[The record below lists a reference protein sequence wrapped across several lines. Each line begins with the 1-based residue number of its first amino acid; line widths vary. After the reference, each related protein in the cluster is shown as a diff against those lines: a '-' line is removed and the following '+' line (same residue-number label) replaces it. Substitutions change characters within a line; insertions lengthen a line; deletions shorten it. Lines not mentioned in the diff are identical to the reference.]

1 MDIITNSRSVSLIPT
16 LTPVYFDS
24 CENSPGFLPVINPN
38 ENGLDISER
47 AEKYFGKGSDSL
59 NSSKFN
65 INFVI

>member
-1 MDIITNSRSVSLIPT
+1 MDIITNSRSVSLIPP

-59 NSSKFN
+59 NFTKYN